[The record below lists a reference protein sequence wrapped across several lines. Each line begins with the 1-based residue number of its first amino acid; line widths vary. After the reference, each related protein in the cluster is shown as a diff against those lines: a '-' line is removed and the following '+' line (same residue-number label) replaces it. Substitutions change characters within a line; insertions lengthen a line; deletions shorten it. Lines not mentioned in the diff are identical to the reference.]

1 MAWREA
7 PACRSERVHGELAQ
21 ALPRLGD
28 NALGRDKLRRRQI
41 PLDKG
46 GVRARQICLCGRFH
60 TPVGLENVRG
70 GYLDTDVQILRPI
83 ENVLDAPFV
92 SGIENHGY
100 GTDDLD
106 GVTED
111 GFVRS
116 TGQLYTRFCL
126 QAGFMYAEPGHPFV
140 DYCLEHF
147 YGGGDRQFVND
158 DGSDNAFVIDL
169 ALMVALRKGWGMAY
183 RDRTQLLPGGIKI
196 YDSSVFATRKSRTDG
211 SYLIHWFDQSWRTN
225 GGLSLKLR
233 KLVKKHLYFLYR
245 KL

>member
-1 MAWREA
+1 M
-7 PACRSERVHGELAQ
+7 
-21 ALPRLGD
+21 
-28 NALGRDKLRRRQI
+28 
-41 PLDKG
+41 
-46 GVRARQICLCGRFH
+46 
-60 TPVGLENVRG
+60 GLENVRGG

-116 TGQLYTRFCL
+116 TGELYTSFCL

-169 ALMVALRKGWGMAY
+169 ALMVALRKGWGMTY
-183 RDRTQLLPGGIKI
+183 RDRTQQLPGGIKI